1 MRGLFQRVYPLF
13 THFNIFV
20 KILCTKDSSTKL
32 RLCADSLGLLTQAF
46 TYFKVRCHCRTHVHL
61 VVHILLYCT
70 LTLRPN
76 TNHGPPR
83 FQMPSD
89 PMATN
94 RVSARLRGK
103 LLKARTSSSSS
114 PTVRALK
121 PKKATKVPASLKK
134 KKATVSPKPHF
145 TVARTPHF
153 IPISVH
159 DKGAFANKL
168 HIGPSSGSG
177 TANQSRTSNHALHPS
192 EAVYNGPIS
201 HTPHITHRPPLLNPT
216 KRPYRVS
223 PAQSLE
229 SVTQAPPVKIPR
241 DLQTPIFLD
250 STAKLKYTFSEFNK
264 LPYAT
269 RRRKRDSIIISDVPG
284 CYVTTNV
291 TNLAYTALGCS
302 STKRCHVIPSC
313 GDIIS
318 AAILKSSVSTIYI
331 DSLDRV
337 TSPAQHNA
345 YAKYLRARQTP
356 VRANAARGAKGKA
369 RRKVPVVPA
378 PAFGEPVARVWSRNT
393 LLMRRNIMKTPIL
406 DSFSSRSVMVYL
418 KPIVGFSVSDTIF
431 TVETQHTGNSAEDR
445 DDYVANLQ
453 LITSW
458 GVAPVFISSMR
469 IAFDLPTQIIITDLR
484 VVFEYL
490 WHVALDLQVAAFLV
504 QSPRPRAIIEAYLK
518 SEYILIPSRAAYED
532 YTPNEDMV
540 QLEKDL
546 FNSSGRMIFT
556 SNKYRPIIN
565 LLAWTNFNKEWPNT
579 NERNQERCSS
589 ITTYNMPLI
598 PMVLSAVYGDFPDAG
613 TEAGRI
619 WIDDPSELMILIVAY
634 ADENFLGDQCLE
646 AFYRVWP
653 RCFNSPVRHNTDNSA
668 RAITWFAES
677 GSIRTNSMYLPTINV
692 TSVKHIHLQA
702 SSGSV
707 VYKRDAIT
715 NLQATIT
722 ADRLSAT
729 NGKASIIAQGWSLC
743 QIVTGL
749 FWGQF
754 QALGFDWTTY
764 RSYIRV
770 IKSCINLDN
779 VSRRLFEA
787 TSSAYIC
794 QFDAA
799 IIVSLNSIFG
809 ITLPPSSAPYRH
821 VTLLSLV
828 APDDVPTQGAST
840 ASFMDE
846 ATTLYGW
853 VDIMISVPQQMAFS
867 RTSAVVNFH
876 HSMEWKDGVSSPVA
890 WNGALYLPSSQLLES
905 MEFGNT
911 CTISPLLAE
920 LSALIYFLVSWT
932 RHNFWLLNG
941 RQTELPTGGE
951 DANDDNDLWPWVD
964 FRAVVSRIKFVE
976 VIYDYRSKTVS
987 IGLPEAVE
995 DIKPEWNDMARALSF
1010 NTMRHV
1016 NATRYARFNAI
1027 FPHLD
1032 ISTVSRAALA
1042 PLLVYM
1048 TTPTTAAC
1056 PMLDV
1061 GIYTVSS

>member
-1 MRGLFQRVYPLF
+1 
-13 THFNIFV
+13 
-20 KILCTKDSSTKL
+20 
-32 RLCADSLGLLTQAF
+32 
-46 TYFKVRCHCRTHVHL
+46 
-61 VVHILLYCT
+61 
-70 LTLRPN
+70 
-76 TNHGPPR
+76 
-83 FQMPSD
+83 
-89 PMATN
+89 MATN
-94 RVSARLRGK
+94 RVSTRLRGK
-103 LLKARTSSSSS
+103 LPKARASS
-114 PTVRALK
+114 PAALFVRALK
-121 PKKATKVPASLKK
+121 PKKASKVPASPKK
-134 KKATVSPKPHF
+134 KTTVAPKPHF
-145 TVARTPHF
+145 TIAPKPHFTIARTPHF

-177 TANQSRTSNHALHPS
+177 MANQSRTSNHTLHPS
-192 EAVYNGPIS
+192 DAVYNGSIS

-216 KRPYRVS
+216 KRTYRVS
-223 PAQSLE
+223 HAQSLE
-229 SVTQAPPVKIPR
+229 SVTQAPPLKIPR
-241 DLQTPIFLD
+241 DLQTPIFPD

-264 LPYAT
+264 LPYAA
-269 RRRKRDSIIISDVPG
+269 RRRKRDSIIISDIPG
-284 CYVTTNV
+284 CYVTTDV
-291 TNLAYTALGCS
+291 TNLATTALGCS
-302 STKRCHVIPSC
+302 STMRCHVIPSC

-331 DSLDRV
+331 DILDRV

-345 YAKYLRARQTP
+345 YAQYLCARQTP
-356 VRANAARGAKGKA
+356 VRANAVSGVAGVLHAA
-369 RRKVPVVPA
+369 PVVPA
-378 PAFGEPVARVWSRNT
+378 PIFGEPVARVWSRET
-393 LLMRRNIMKTPIL
+393 SLLRRNIMKIPIL
-406 DSFSSRSVMVYL
+406 DTFSSRSVMVYL
-418 KPIVGFSVSDTIF
+418 KPIVGFIVSANIVTA
-431 TVETQHTGNSAEDR
+431 VETQHTGNTAEDQ
-445 DDYVANLQ
+445 DDHVAKLH
-453 LITSW
+453 LIASL
-458 GVAPVFISSMR
+458 GVPFRFEYSLRTLIH
-469 IAFDLPTQIIITDLR
+469 LPIQIIVTDLR

-490 WHVALDLQVAAFLV
+490 WHVALDLQVAAFLG

-518 SEYILIPSRAAYED
+518 SEYVLIPSRAAYEHNN
-532 YTPNEDMV
+532 PNEDMV

-546 FNSSGRMIFT
+546 LTGCGRMIFT

-565 LLAWTNFNKEWPNT
+565 LLAWTNFNNEWPNT

-619 WIDDPSELMILIVAY
+619 WIDDASKLMRLIVAY

-646 AFYRVWP
+646 AFYTVWP

-677 GSIRTNSMYLPTINV
+677 GSIRTNSMHLPTINV

-702 SSGSV
+702 ISGSV
-707 VYKRDAIT
+707 TYKRDAIV
-715 NLQATIT
+715 NMQATIT
-722 ADRLSAT
+722 PDRLSAT

-749 FWGQF
+749 FWAQF

-764 RSYIRV
+764 RSYIDGG
-770 IKSCINLDN
+770 INLDN
-779 VSRRLFEA
+779 VTRRLFEV

-809 ITLPPSSAPYRH
+809 ITLPPSCAPYRQMTLQSV
-821 VTLLSLV
+821 VTPDVLL
-828 APDDVPTQGAST
+828 TQGAPT
-840 ASFMDE
+840 ASVMDE

-876 HSMEWKDGVSSPVA
+876 QSIEWKYRVSSPVA
-890 WNGALYLPSSQLLES
+890 WNGALYLPKSQLLEL
-905 MEFGNT
+905 METRNK

-941 RQTELPTGGE
+941 RQTKLPTGGE

-964 FRAVVSRIKFVE
+964 FHAVVSRIKFVE
-976 VIYDYRSKTVS
+976 VIYDHRSKMIRS

-995 DIKPEWNDMARALSF
+995 DVEPQWNDMARALSF

-1016 NATRYARFNAI
+1016 NATRYTRFNAI

-1032 ISTVSRAALA
+1032 ISTVSGAALA
-1042 PLLVYM
+1042 PLLDYM
-1048 TTPTTAAC
+1048 IPPTTAAC

-1061 GIYTVSS
+1061 RIYTVSSSC